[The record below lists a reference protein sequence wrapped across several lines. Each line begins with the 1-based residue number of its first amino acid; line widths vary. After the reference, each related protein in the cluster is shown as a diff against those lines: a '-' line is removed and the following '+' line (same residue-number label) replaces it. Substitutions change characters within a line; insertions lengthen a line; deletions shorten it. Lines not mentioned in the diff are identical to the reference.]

1 MEQLKTEREQLG
13 NSELDLQKALT
24 EKEKQTRRKKELNG
38 LIAEI
43 RRFQGLYDK
52 TKEQQK
58 KYQSACRDAQQ
69 QREYYQQIFHIFLD
83 AQAGLLALSLIHIYP
98 CYRERCSQRTWNAV
112 HETSYSTCSDLR

>member
-83 AQAGLLALSLIHIYP
+83 AQAGLLAGSLRMKCP
-98 CYRERCSQRTWNAV
+98 VLCV
-112 HETSYSTCSDLR
+112 GP

>member
-52 TKEQQK
+52 TKSSRK
-58 KYQSACRDAQQ
+58 S
-69 QREYYQQIFHIFLD
+69 IS
-83 AQAGLLALSLIHIYP
+83 LLAEMHSSRENIISRYSIFFWMRRQAFWPGSLRMKCP
-98 CYRERCSQRTWNAV
+98 VLCV
-112 HETSYSTCSDLR
+112 GP